1 MYVQSAQG
9 QEDDAYATAK
19 NPLEVEVTT
28 TGNVNQSYLILIR
41 KVVKTYEGGR
51 GYPPFRRRVGL
62 GFPLR
67 GGRGAAVPPNS
78 AKENSAKK
86 QVF

>member
-1 MYVQSAQG
+1 MPIIDQNPNFGYRQVCKVCAEESMYVQSAQG

-41 KVVKTYEGGR
+41 MVVKHY
-51 GYPPFRRRVGL
+51 
-62 GFPLR
+62 
-67 GGRGAAVPPNS
+67 
-78 AKENSAKK
+78 
-86 QVF
+86 

>member
-41 KVVKTYEGGR
+41 KVVKTYEGGGGTPHLGEGFLGR
-51 GYPPFRRRVGL
+51 MIFR
-62 GFPLR
+62 
-67 GGRGAAVPPNS
+67 
-78 AKENSAKK
+78 
-86 QVF
+86 

>member
-41 KVVKTYEGGR
+41 YCYVSCNR
-51 GYPPFRRRVGL
+51 
-62 GFPLR
+62 
-67 GGRGAAVPPNS
+67 
-78 AKENSAKK
+78 
-86 QVF
+86 

>member
-41 KVVKTYEGGR
+41 KVVKTYEGG
-51 GYPPFRRRVGL
+51 GYPPI
-62 GFPLR
+62 
-67 GGRGAAVPPNS
+67 
-78 AKENSAKK
+78 
-86 QVF
+86 

>member
-19 NPLEVEVTT
+19 NPLESVEVTT

-41 KVVKTYEGGR
+41 YCYVYCNRYLIEYHEQNAFT
-51 GYPPFRRRVGL
+51 
-62 GFPLR
+62 
-67 GGRGAAVPPNS
+67 
-78 AKENSAKK
+78 
-86 QVF
+86 